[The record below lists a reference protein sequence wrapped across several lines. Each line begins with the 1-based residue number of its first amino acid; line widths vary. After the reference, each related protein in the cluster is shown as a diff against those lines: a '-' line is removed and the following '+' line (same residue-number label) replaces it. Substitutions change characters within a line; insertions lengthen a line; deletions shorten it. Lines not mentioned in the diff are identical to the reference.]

1 MQVCG
6 LRRTARLPVVA
17 LLCAVGCQTPPGER
31 PEPEMTGRRARAV
44 AQERL
49 AQTQPT
55 TQERPAYEIPARMI
69 GPAETQPAVELD
81 EIFAQVPD
89 PLELRQA
96 LELENK
102 ASSFPVGVP
111 EEAWRASF
119 KRYADDVLHR
129 VNNISRHRAVRLSLA
144 EAVRRSVIN
153 SYAIQTQSYNPAIE
167 TTRIVEAE
175 AAFDAVLF
183 SNFNYTKQN
192 QPTSSQLQSSVN
204 DTRTFQAGVRKLLSS
219 GMQVQASYVAT
230 RTETNLA
237 FQTLNPAYFNQFVV
251 EFNQPLLRGFGID
264 FNRAQIEIS
273 RIDRDVAIE
282 QLRRNI
288 RETIFNVE
296 QAYWRLFQA
305 RRNVAITARV
315 LSNFHRILG
324 FFEKRLEAGYDVY
337 PVQVNLI
344 RSRIENR
351 QAQFVRFSN
360 DVKNAE
366 DALKRLLNDPELNQ
380 AADIEIIP
388 TQTPAMS
395 PIVLDQL
402 GELTAALQ
410 NRTELRE
417 AKLRIQQAQISIG
430 VAKNQAL
437 PRLDLLFRYI
447 VDGLGAN
454 MDRAFSQL
462 SEHDFNEYV
471 LQLQFEWPIGNRG
484 PEAALRRSRL
494 QQAQAIAAH
503 RDAIE
508 QVITEVNTAIRD
520 LQTSYDQIGPSYR
533 GARASQEQLRATV
546 LRGENLTPEQLQ
558 VELDANESLAGARTT
573 LVQVIAEY
581 NIAMINLERRKD
593 TLLDF
598 NNIKIRGI
606 DEDKYVQPYKPIGP

>member
-31 PEPEMTGRRARAV
+31 PAPEMTGRRARAV